1 MSNKVSN
8 IKEIEANVED
18 VNTEGV
24 AGAVFDSLSEEDKAK
39 LLAMVSEDQPQVE
52 EQSKLKK
59 FGDKVA
65 KNKWKILGAVAGVA
79 GAIFLGK
86 KIYAAGM
93 PAEFDAHADVID
105 GYYEET
111 SEQYEAPEET
121 VVEET
126 EEVVE

>member
-24 AGAVFDSLSEEDKAK
+24 VGAIFANLSEED
-39 LLAMVSEDQPQVE
+39 QPKVE
-52 EQSKLKK
+52 EQSRLKK
-59 FGDKVA
+59 LGNTIA
-65 KNKWKILGAVAGVA
+65 KNKWKILGAAAGVA

-86 KIYAAGM
+86 KIYNAGM
-93 PAEFDAHADVID
+93 PAEFDAHTDVID